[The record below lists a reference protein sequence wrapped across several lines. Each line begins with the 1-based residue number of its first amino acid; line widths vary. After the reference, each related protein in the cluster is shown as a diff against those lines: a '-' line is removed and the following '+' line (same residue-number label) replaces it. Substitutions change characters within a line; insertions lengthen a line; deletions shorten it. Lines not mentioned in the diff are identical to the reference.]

1 MTSAGH
7 LHPSY
12 DVSPRRLMV
21 VEVRDLTPEVRHV
34 VLVDPHG
41 TALTPHEPGAHLV
54 VTTTPGGLAG
64 GTTKRN
70 AYSLTGDGVVPRQ
83 YAISVLRKDAPT
95 GSGDESGGSVW
106 MHGLGV
112 GDVIEV
118 EGPRSSFAPR
128 HDQRHCLL
136 VAGGIGVTPV
146 LSHARAAA
154 RWGGSVEVL
163 YSYRPG
169 HAAHLD
175 DLRALAET
183 PGVSL
188 REAVTVDETLALLRD
203 RLADQPLGTHA
214 YACGPPALLEAYL
227 VAGRAVGWI
236 DERLHLERFSAP
248 ALDPGSPFSALI
260 VSSGRRVDV
269 APGTSLL
276 AALHDAGV
284 VVPSLCRQGVCGECV
299 VPVRSGELEHRDLV
313 LSDVER
319 RAGDRMLSCVSRGA
333 RSGALIEVD
342 L

>member
-1 MTSAGH
+1 MTSPGH

-12 DVSPRRLMV
+12 DVSPRPLMV

-54 VTTTPGGLAG
+54 VTTTPSGPDSGV
-64 GTTKRN
+64 TKRN
-70 AYSLTGDGVVPRQ
+70 AYSLTGDGVLPRQ

-95 GSGDESGGSVW
+95 GFGDESGGSVW
-106 MHGLGV
+106 MHGLEV

-136 VAGGIGVTPV
+136 LAGGIGVTPV
-146 LSHARAAA
+146 LSHARAAV

-175 DLRALAET
+175 DLHALAEA

-188 REAVTVDETLALLRD
+188 RMAVTVDETLALLRD

-214 YACGPPALLEAYL
+214 YACGPPALLAAYL
-227 VAGRAVGWI
+227 EAGRAAGWT

-276 AALHDAGV
+276 VALHEAGV
-284 VVPSLCRQGVCGECV
+284 AVPSLCRQGVCGECV
-299 VPVRSGELEHRDLV
+299 VPVRSGRLEHRDLV

-333 RSGALIEVD
+333 GPDELIEVD

>member
-1 MTSAGH
+1 MSSVGH

-12 DVSPRRLMV
+12 DVSPRPLMV
-21 VEVRDLTPEVRHV
+21 TEVRDLTPEVRHV
-34 VLVDPHG
+34 VLVDPRG

-54 VTTTPGGLAG
+54 VTTSPGGTGSDL
-64 GTTKRN
+64 TKRN
-70 AYSLTGDGVVPRQ
+70 AYSLTGDGVLPRQ
-83 YAISVLRKDAPT
+83 YAISVLRKESAGQAP
-95 GSGDESGGSVW
+95 GGSAW

-136 VAGGIGVTPV
+136 VAGGIGVTPI
-146 LSHARAAA
+146 LSHARAVV

-175 DLRALAET
+175 DLRTMAES
-183 PGVSL
+183 PGVSV
-188 REAVTVDETLALLRD
+188 REATTVEETLALLRE

-214 YACGPPALLEAYL
+214 YACGPPVLLEAYL
-227 VAGRAVGWI
+227 AAGRAAGWT

-276 AALHDAGV
+276 AALHEAGIT
-284 VVPSLCRQGVCGECV
+284 VPSLCRQGVCGECV
-299 VPVRSGELEHRDLV
+299 VPVRSGVVEHRDLV
-313 LSDVER
+313 LSDLER
-319 RAGDRMLSCVSRGA
+319 RAGDRMLSCVSRSA
-333 RSGALIEVD
+333 ESGALIEVD